1 MSGHEPR
8 RVLEEETLPSRL
20 WQLWV
25 ETQSSGKVVGTELS
39 CGGRRCADRA
49 PFFVKGGSLVV
60 ELVVT

>member
-39 CGGRRCADRA
+39 AVA
-49 PFFVKGGSLVV
+49 AAVQTELLFSLKGVVFVV